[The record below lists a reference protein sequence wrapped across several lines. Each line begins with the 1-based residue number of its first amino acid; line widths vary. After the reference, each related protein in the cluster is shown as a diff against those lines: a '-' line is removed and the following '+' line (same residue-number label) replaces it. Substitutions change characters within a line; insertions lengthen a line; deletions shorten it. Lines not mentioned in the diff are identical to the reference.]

1 MITCSAPAKPSNVS
15 SFNYSGKPNDSVHL
29 EQIVHRVAWRCQR
42 SRRIDRRPTAL
53 RILDQEIRD
62 ADSALANA
70 KRELVSIMAKHK
82 LAADRVGEYDAK
94 IKDLESKAMAAIQ
107 ANREDLAL
115 EVAEAIS
122 TLTNERD
129 VEQKQTTEFGGY
141 AESMR
146 KDITKAES
154 RIKSLRQQ
162 VDMAK
167 ARDSVQKAQVSAS
180 IASGGANGKL
190 ETAVGTLNRLQAK
203 QQQRAAEL
211 QAQDELAEASTGT
224 DLERKLRDA
233 GITPNEGSANAILE
247 RLKQKSAE

>member
-1 MITCSAPAKPSNVS
+1 MTQSIWSKLFTALRGSANEA
-15 SFNYSGKPNDSVHL
+15 GEAIAD
-29 EQIVHRVAWRCQR
+29 QQ
-42 SRRIDRRPTAL
+42 AL

-70 KRELVSIMAKHK
+70 KRQLVTIMAKHK
-82 LAADRVGEYDAK
+82 LSTDRVSEHNAK

-122 TLTNERD
+122 TLTGELE
-129 VEQKQTTEFGGY
+129 VEQKQATEFGGY
-141 AESMR
+141 ADSMR

-211 QAQDELAEASTGT
+211 QAQDQLADASTGT
-224 DLERKLRDA
+224 DLERKLREA
-233 GITPNEGSANAILE
+233 GITPDSGSANAILE

>member
-1 MITCSAPAKPSNVS
+1 MTQSIWSKLFTALRGGASEVGES
-15 SFNYSGKPNDSVHL
+15 
-29 EQIVHRVAWRCQR
+29 IVDQQ
-42 SRRIDRRPTAL
+42 AL

-62 ADSALANA
+62 ADGALANA
-70 KRELVSIMAKHK
+70 KRELVTIMAKHK
-82 LAADRVGEYDAK
+82 LSADRVAEYNAK

-122 TLTNERD
+122 TLTNELD
-129 VEQKQTTEFGGY
+129 VEQKQATEFGGY
-141 AESMR
+141 ADSMR

-167 ARDSVQKAQVSAS
+167 ARESVQKAQVSAS

-211 QAQDELAEASTGT
+211 QAQDELADVSTGT
-224 DLERKLRDA
+224 DLERKLREA
-233 GITPNEGSANAILE
+233 GITPDTGSANAILE

>member
-1 MITCSAPAKPSNVS
+1 MTQSIWSKLFTALRGGASEVGEA
-15 SFNYSGKPNDSVHL
+15 
-29 EQIVHRVAWRCQR
+29 IVDQQ
-42 SRRIDRRPTAL
+42 AL

-70 KRELVSIMAKHK
+70 RRELVTIMAKHK
-82 LAADRVGEYDAK
+82 LSADRVSEYNAK
-94 IKDLESKAMAAIQ
+94 IKDLESKALAAIQ

-122 TLTNERD
+122 TLTND
-129 VEQKQTTEFGGY
+129 LDTEQKQATEFGTY
-141 AESMR
+141 ADNMR
-146 KDITKAES
+146 KDINKAEA

-167 ARDSVQKAQVSAS
+167 ARESVQKAQVSAS

-211 QAQDELAEASTGT
+211 SAQDELADASNGN
-224 DLERKLRDA
+224 DLERKLREA
-233 GITPNEGSANAILE
+233 GITPDAGSANAILE
-247 RLKQKSAE
+247 RLKKQSAE

>member
-1 MITCSAPAKPSNVS
+1 MTQSIWSKLFTALRGGATEVGES
-15 SFNYSGKPNDSVHL
+15 
-29 EQIVHRVAWRCQR
+29 IVDQQ
-42 SRRIDRRPTAL
+42 AL

-70 KRELVSIMAKHK
+70 KRELVTIMAKHK
-82 LAADRVGEYDAK
+82 LSADRVSEYNAK

-107 ANREDLAL
+107 ANREDLAM

-122 TLTNERD
+122 TLTNELD
-129 VEQKQTTEFGGY
+129 VEQKQASEFGGY
-141 AESMR
+141 ADSMR
-146 KDITKAES
+146 KDITKAEA

-211 QAQDELAEASTGT
+211 QAQDELADASTGN
-224 DLERKLRDA
+224 DLERKLREA

>member
-1 MITCSAPAKPSNVS
+1 MQNQSIWSKLFTALRGGASEVGEAIA
-15 SFNYSGKPNDSVHL
+15 D
-29 EQIVHRVAWRCQR
+29 QQ
-42 SRRIDRRPTAL
+42 AL

-70 KRELVSIMAKHK
+70 KRELVTIMAKHK
-82 LAADRVGEYDAK
+82 LSAERVAQYNAK

-122 TLTNERD
+122 TLTNELD
-129 VEQKQTTEFGGY
+129 AEQKQTTEFGAY
-141 AESMR
+141 ADKMR
-146 KDITKAES
+146 KDITKAEA

-167 ARDSVQKAQVSAS
+167 ARESVQKAQVSAS

-190 ETAVGTLNRLQAK
+190 ETAVSTLNRLQAR
-203 QQQRAAEL
+203 QEQRAAEL
-211 QAQDELAEASTGT
+211 EASDELADASTGN
-224 DLERKLRDA
+224 DLERKLREA
-233 GITPNEGSANAILE
+233 GITPDQGSANAILD
-247 RLKQKSAE
+247 RLKKQSAE

>member
-1 MITCSAPAKPSNVS
+1 MTQSIWSKLFTALRGGANEA
-15 SFNYSGKPNDSVHL
+15 GEAIAD
-29 EQIVHRVAWRCQR
+29 QQ
-42 SRRIDRRPTAL
+42 AL

-70 KRELVSIMAKHK
+70 KRQLVTIMAKHK
-82 LAADRVGEYDAK
+82 LSTDRVSEHNAK

-122 TLTNERD
+122 TLTGELE
-129 VEQKQTTEFGGY
+129 VEQKQATEFGGY
-141 AESMR
+141 ADSMR
-146 KDITKAES
+146 KDITKAER

-211 QAQDELAEASTGT
+211 QAQDQLADASTGT
-224 DLERKLRDA
+224 DLERKLREA
-233 GITPNEGSANAILE
+233 GITPDSGSANASLE
-247 RLKQKSAE
+247 RLKQKSIQ

>member
-1 MITCSAPAKPSNVS
+1 MTQSIWSKLFTALRGGANEA
-15 SFNYSGKPNDSVHL
+15 GEAIAD
-29 EQIVHRVAWRCQR
+29 QQ
-42 SRRIDRRPTAL
+42 AL

-70 KRELVSIMAKHK
+70 KRQLVTIMAKHK
-82 LAADRVGEYDAK
+82 LSTDRVSEHNAK

-122 TLTNERD
+122 TLTGELE
-129 VEQKQTTEFGGY
+129 VEQKQATEFGGY
-141 AESMR
+141 ADSMR

-211 QAQDELAEASTGT
+211 QAQDQLAEASTGT
-224 DLERKLRDA
+224 DLERKLREA
-233 GITPNEGSANAILE
+233 GITPDTGSANAILE
-247 RLKQKSAE
+247 RLKKKSAE

>member
-1 MITCSAPAKPSNVS
+1 MTQSIWSKLFTALRGGASEVGES
-15 SFNYSGKPNDSVHL
+15 
-29 EQIVHRVAWRCQR
+29 IVDQQ
-42 SRRIDRRPTAL
+42 AL

-62 ADSALANA
+62 ADTALANA

-82 LAADRVGEYDAK
+82 LATDRVGEYDAK

-107 ANREDLAL
+107 ANREDLAM

-129 VEQKQTTEFGGY
+129 VEQKQATEFGGY
-141 AESMR
+141 ADGMR

-167 ARDSVQKAQVSAS
+167 ARESVQKAQVSAS

-203 QQQRAAEL
+203 QQQRAA
-211 QAQDELAEASTGT
+211 
-224 DLERKLRDA
+224 
-233 GITPNEGSANAILE
+233 
-247 RLKQKSAE
+247 

>member
-1 MITCSAPAKPSNVS
+1 MTQSIWSKLFTALRGGANEA
-15 SFNYSGKPNDSVHL
+15 GEAIAD
-29 EQIVHRVAWRCQR
+29 QQ
-42 SRRIDRRPTAL
+42 AL

-70 KRELVSIMAKHK
+70 KRQLVTIMAKHK
-82 LAADRVGEYDAK
+82 LSTDRVSEHNAK

-122 TLTNERD
+122 TLTGELE
-129 VEQKQTTEFGGY
+129 VEQKQATEFGGY
-141 AESMR
+141 ADSMR

-167 ARDSVQKAQVSAS
+167 ARESVQNAQVSAS

-211 QAQDELAEASTGT
+211 QAQDQLAEASTGT
-224 DLERKLRDA
+224 DLERKLREA
-233 GITPNEGSANAILE
+233 GITPDTGSANAILE
-247 RLKQKSAE
+247 RLKQKTTQ

>member
-1 MITCSAPAKPSNVS
+1 MTQSIWSKLFTALRGGASEVGEA
-15 SFNYSGKPNDSVHL
+15 
-29 EQIVHRVAWRCQR
+29 IVDQQ
-42 SRRIDRRPTAL
+42 AL

-70 KRELVSIMAKHK
+70 RRELVTIMAKHK
-82 LAADRVGEYDAK
+82 LSADRVSEYNAK
-94 IKDLESKAMAAIQ
+94 IKDLESKALAAIQ

-122 TLTNERD
+122 TLTNELD
-129 VEQKQTTEFGGY
+129 VEQKQATEFGTY
-141 AESMR
+141 ADNMR
-146 KDITKAES
+146 KDINKAEA

-167 ARDSVQKAQVSAS
+167 ARESVQKAQVSAS

-203 QQQRAAEL
+203 QQQRAAEISA
-211 QAQDELAEASTGT
+211 QAELADASTGN
-224 DLERKLRDA
+224 DLERKLREA
-233 GITPNEGSANAILE
+233 CITPDAGSANAILE
-247 RLKQKSAE
+247 RLKKQSTE

>member
-1 MITCSAPAKPSNVS
+1 MAAHFVAMSDLHLG
-15 SFNYSGKPNDSVHL
+15 YDRSVWADPRAYD
-29 EQIVHRVAWRCQR
+29 RVAGAVADLCGGSTQY
-42 SRRIDRRPTAL
+42 L
-53 RILDQEIRD
+53 VLNGD
-62 ADSALANA
+62 AFEACVPA
-70 KRELVSIMAKHK
+70 
-82 LAADRVGEYDAK
+82 RVGEYDAK

-167 ARDSVQKAQVSAS
+167 ARESVQKAQVSAS

-211 QAQDELAEASTGT
+211 QAQDQLAEASTGN
-224 DLERKLRDA
+224 DLERKLREA
-233 GITPNEGSANAILE
+233 GITPDTGSANAILE

>member
-1 MITCSAPAKPSNVS
+1 MTQSIWSKLFTALRGGATEV
-15 SFNYSGKPNDSVHL
+15 G
-29 EQIVHRVAWRCQR
+29 EAIVDQQ
-42 SRRIDRRPTAL
+42 AL
-53 RILDQEIRD
+53 RILDQEIRE

-70 KRELVSIMAKHK
+70 RRELVTIMAKHK
-82 LAADRVGEYDAK
+82 LSADRVSEYNAK

-107 ANREDLAL
+107 ANREDLAM

-122 TLTNERD
+122 TLTNELD
-129 VEQKQTTEFGGY
+129 VEQKQSTEFGTY
-141 AESMR
+141 AENMR
-146 KDITKAES
+146 KDINKAEA

-167 ARDSVQKAQVSAS
+167 ARESVQKAQVSAS

-211 QAQDELAEASTGT
+211 NAQDELAEASTGN
-224 DLERKLRDA
+224 DLERKLREA

-247 RLKQKSAE
+247 RLKKQSAE

>member
-1 MITCSAPAKPSNVS
+1 MFTALRGGANEAGEAIA
-15 SFNYSGKPNDSVHL
+15 D
-29 EQIVHRVAWRCQR
+29 QQ
-42 SRRIDRRPTAL
+42 AL

-70 KRELVSIMAKHK
+70 KRQLVTIMAKYK
-82 LAADRVGEYDAK
+82 LSTDRVSEHNAK
-94 IKDLESKAMAAIQ
+94 IQDLESKAMAAIQ

-122 TLTNERD
+122 TLTGELE
-129 VEQKQTTEFGGY
+129 VEQKQATEFGGY
-141 AESMR
+141 ADSMR
-146 KDITKAES
+146 KDIIKAES

-167 ARDSVQKAQVSAS
+167 ARESVQKAQVSAS

-211 QAQDELAEASTGT
+211 QAQDQLAEASTGT
-224 DLERKLRDA
+224 DLERKLREA
-233 GITPNEGSANAILE
+233 GITPDTGSANAILE
-247 RLKQKSAE
+247 RLKQKSIQ

>member
-1 MITCSAPAKPSNVS
+1 MQNQSIWSKLFTALRGGASEVGEAIA
-15 SFNYSGKPNDSVHL
+15 D
-29 EQIVHRVAWRCQR
+29 QQ
-42 SRRIDRRPTAL
+42 AL

-62 ADSALANA
+62 ADNALANA

-82 LAADRVGEYDAK
+82 LSAERVSQFNAK

-122 TLTNERD
+122 TLTND
-129 VEQKQTTEFGGY
+129 LDAEQKQATEFGAY
-141 AESMR
+141 ADKMR
-146 KDITKAES
+146 KDITKAEA

-167 ARDSVQKAQVSAS
+167 ARESVQKAQVSAS

-203 QQQRAAEL
+203 QEQRAAEL
-211 QAQDELAEASTGT
+211 EAHEELADASVGN
-224 DLERKLRDA
+224 DLERKLREA
-233 GITPNEGSANAILE
+233 GITPDQGSANAILE
-247 RLKQKSAE
+247 RLKKQSAE

>member
-1 MITCSAPAKPSNVS
+1 MQNQSIWSKLFTALRGGASEVGEAIA
-15 SFNYSGKPNDSVHL
+15 D
-29 EQIVHRVAWRCQR
+29 QQ
-42 SRRIDRRPTAL
+42 AL

-70 KRELVSIMAKHK
+70 KRELVTIMAKHK
-82 LAADRVGEYDAK
+82 LSAERVAQYNAK
-94 IKDLESKAMAAIQ
+94 IKDLESKAMAALQ

-122 TLTNERD
+122 TLTNELD
-129 VEQKQTTEFGGY
+129 AEQKQTTEFGAY
-141 AESMR
+141 ADKMR
-146 KDITKAES
+146 KDITKAEA

-167 ARDSVQKAQVSAS
+167 ARESVQKAQVSAS

-203 QQQRAAEL
+203 QEQRAAEL
-211 QAQDELAEASTGT
+211 EASDELADASTGN
-224 DLERKLRDA
+224 DLERKLREA
-233 GITPNEGSANAILE
+233 GITPDQGSANAILD
-247 RLKQKSAE
+247 RLKKQSAE

>member
-1 MITCSAPAKPSNVS
+1 MQNQSIWSKLFTALRGGASEVGEAIA
-15 SFNYSGKPNDSVHL
+15 D
-29 EQIVHRVAWRCQR
+29 QQ
-42 SRRIDRRPTAL
+42 AL

-70 KRELVSIMAKHK
+70 KRELVTIMAKHK
-82 LAADRVGEYDAK
+82 LSAERVAQYNAK
-94 IKDLESKAMAAIQ
+94 IKDLESKAMAALQ

-122 TLTNERD
+122 TLTNELD
-129 VEQKQTTEFGGY
+129 AEQKQTTEFGAY
-141 AESMR
+141 ADKMR
-146 KDITKAES
+146 KDITKAEA

-167 ARDSVQKAQVSAS
+167 ARESVQKAQVSAS

-203 QQQRAAEL
+203 QEQRAAEL
-211 QAQDELAEASTGT
+211 QASDELADASTGN
-224 DLERKLRDA
+224 DLERKLREA
-233 GITPNEGSANAILE
+233 GITPDQGSANSILD
-247 RLKQKSAE
+247 RLKKQSAE

>member
-1 MITCSAPAKPSNVS
+1 MTQSIWSKLFTALRGGANEA
-15 SFNYSGKPNDSVHL
+15 GEAIAD
-29 EQIVHRVAWRCQR
+29 QQ
-42 SRRIDRRPTAL
+42 AL

-70 KRELVSIMAKHK
+70 KRQLVTIMAKHK
-82 LAADRVGEYDAK
+82 LSTDRVSEHNAK

-122 TLTNERD
+122 TLTGELE
-129 VEQKQTTEFGGY
+129 VEQKQATEFGGY
-141 AESMR
+141 ADSMR

-211 QAQDELAEASTGT
+211 QAQDQLADASTGT
-224 DLERKLRDA
+224 DLERKLREA
-233 GITPNEGSANAILE
+233 GITPDTGSANAILE
-247 RLKQKSAE
+247 RLKKKSAE

>member
-1 MITCSAPAKPSNVS
+1 MTQSIWSKLFTALRGGATEVGES
-15 SFNYSGKPNDSVHL
+15 
-29 EQIVHRVAWRCQR
+29 IVDQQ
-42 SRRIDRRPTAL
+42 AL

-70 KRELVSIMAKHK
+70 KRELVTIMAKHK
-82 LAADRVGEYDAK
+82 LSADRVSEYNAK

-122 TLTNERD
+122 TLTNELD
-129 VEQKQTTEFGGY
+129 VEQKQASEFGGY
-141 AESMR
+141 ADSMR
-146 KDITKAES
+146 KDITKAEA

-211 QAQDELAEASTGT
+211 QAQDELADASTGN
-224 DLERKLRDA
+224 DLERKLREA

>member
-1 MITCSAPAKPSNVS
+1 MKR
-15 SFNYSGKPNDSVHL
+15 FF
-29 EQIVHRVAWRCQR
+29 
-42 SRRIDRRPTAL
+42 AL
-53 RILDQEIRD
+53 
-62 ADSALANA
+62 
-70 KRELVSIMAKHK
+70 
-82 LAADRVGEYDAK
+82 
-94 IKDLESKAMAAIQ
+94 
-107 ANREDLAL
+107 LAL
-115 EVAEAIS
+115 CAALVVPVAAQAQAIEPLEPAQNADPGAQEDFAS
-122 TLTNERD
+122 AWFVELRGTPVADGGSLTDLNAEKKLSD
-129 VEQKQTTEFGGY
+129 EFGAY
-141 AESMR
+141 ADNMR
-146 KDITKAES
+146 KDISKAES

-211 QAQDELAEASTGT
+211 SAADELADASTGN

-247 RLKQKSAE
+247 RLKQKSAQ

>member
-1 MITCSAPAKPSNVS
+1 VS
-15 SFNYSGKPNDSVHL
+15 EHN
-29 EQIVHRVAWRCQR
+29 
-42 SRRIDRRPTAL
+42 
-53 RILDQEIRD
+53 
-62 ADSALANA
+62 
-70 KRELVSIMAKHK
+70 
-82 LAADRVGEYDAK
+82 AK

-122 TLTNERD
+122 TLTNELD
-129 VEQKQTTEFGGY
+129 VEQKQASEFGGY
-141 AESMR
+141 ADSMR
-146 KDITKAES
+146 KDITKAEA

-211 QAQDELAEASTGT
+211 QAQDELADASTGN
-224 DLERKLRDA
+224 DLERKLREA

>member
-1 MITCSAPAKPSNVS
+1 MTQSIWSKLFTALRGGASEVGES
-15 SFNYSGKPNDSVHL
+15 
-29 EQIVHRVAWRCQR
+29 IVDQQ
-42 SRRIDRRPTAL
+42 AL

-122 TLTNERD
+122 TLTHERD

>member
-1 MITCSAPAKPSNVS
+1 MTQSIWSKLFTALRGGASEVGES
-15 SFNYSGKPNDSVHL
+15 
-29 EQIVHRVAWRCQR
+29 IVDQQ
-42 SRRIDRRPTAL
+42 AL

-62 ADSALANA
+62 ADGALANA
-70 KRELVSIMAKHK
+70 KRELVTIMAKHK
-82 LAADRVGEYDAK
+82 LSTDRVGEYNAK

-122 TLTNERD
+122 TLTNELD
-129 VEQKQTTEFGGY
+129 AEQKQSSEFGAY
-141 AESMR
+141 AEKMR

-211 QAQDELAEASTGT
+211 QAQDELADASTGN
-224 DLERKLRDA
+224 DLERKLREA

>member
-1 MITCSAPAKPSNVS
+1 MTGVADDPDKTARYCGVIAAECDRMDGMIRQLLELSRLENAETPLNVS
-15 SFNYSGKPNDSVHL
+15 VFSVERLL
-29 EQIVHRVAWRCQR
+29 E
-42 SRRIDRRPTAL
+42 AL
-53 RILDQEIRD
+53 DTRF
-62 ADSALANA
+62 
-70 KRELVSIMAKHK
+70 
-82 LAADRVGEYDAK
+82 
-94 IKDLESKAMAAIQ
+94 
-107 ANREDLAL
+107 
-115 EVAEAIS
+115 
-122 TLTNERD
+122 ERD